1 MGISYDRSAR
11 IAGYRP
17 SVFKRALLS
26 FSRTHSR
33 GKTIDLKTVFPERGD
48 GAIVFEECLDRGL
61 IDPTITK
68 LTETGEAL
76 ALARANPRA
85 PLAKAQA
92 VLNSF
97 LDRIEALRRNPDG
110 VQDVD
115 QVWLFGSLMRGADSV
130 GDIDVAVTR
139 SRRPHFANDH
149 EGRQRH
155 VNQLLAKISDA
166 PRDWAWPW
174 SKEEWLFK
182 RAIYGAKRHPL
193 LAGARYGTDDLRA
206 LGVPCRLIYDRA
218 RGGRVDH
225 LVLPRHPE
233 SLGRSN
239 DVSPPI
245 EMPNL
250 EPAPIQPMDARWV
263 ASFSATG
270 MVSPYHIF
278 RGWTCDA
285 HALFPRFSDGLRIVA
300 DVDDLLHS
308 PSVPALLKRP
318 GLDGRKAVALV
329 NAIERRKTGLI
340 LRREIEISS
349 SHWTLHTRFSNLQLC
364 RASGYV
370 NPATLPDL
378 ASAAALI
385 LAVDAEHM
393 LRRADEAPAPPIV
406 RIAADTTDLSDNLR
420 FNLAEAFQRLLG
432 KRVARIETDDY
443 CTCRHVKVIELN
455 LNAAI

>member
-1 MGISYDRSAR
+1 MGISFDRSAR

-26 FSRTHSR
+26 FSRTHSP
-33 GKTIDLKTVFPERGD
+33 GKTIDLKTVFPERSD

-76 ALARANPRA
+76 ALAKANPRT

-97 LDRIEALRRNPDG
+97 LDRIEALRCNPDG

-149 EGRQRH
+149 DGRQRH
-155 VNQLLAKISDA
+155 VNQLVAKMSDA
-166 PRDWAWPW
+166 PHDWAGPW
-174 SKEEWLFK
+174 SKEEWLVK
-182 RAIYGAKRHPL
+182 RAIYGAMRHPL
-193 LAGARYGTDDLRA
+193 LAGAQYGTADLQA

-218 RGGRVDH
+218 RGGRVDDP
-225 LVLPRHPE
+225 VLARHPE

-239 DVSPPI
+239 NVSPPF

-263 ASFSATG
+263 AGFSETG

-278 RGWTCDA
+278 RGWTRDA
-285 HALFPRFSDGLRIVA
+285 RALFLRFPDGLRIVA
-300 DVDDLLHS
+300 DDDALLHS

-318 GLDGRKAVALV
+318 RLDGRKAVALV
-329 NAIERRKTGLI
+329 NATERLKTGLI
-340 LRREIEISS
+340 LHREIEISS

-364 RASGYV
+364 RASGHV
-370 NPATLPDL
+370 NPATLPNL

-393 LRRADEAPAPPIV
+393 LRRAGEAPAPPIV
-406 RIAADTTDLSDNLR
+406 RIAADSTDLNENLR
-420 FNLAEAFQRLLG
+420 FNLAEPLQSLLR
-432 KRVARIETDDY
+432 KCIARIETDDD
-443 CTCRHVKVIELN
+443 CTCRHVEFAEFIR
-455 LNAAI
+455 NAAT

>member
-1 MGISYDRSAR
+1 MGISFDRSAR

-26 FSRTHSR
+26 FSRTHSP
-33 GKTIDLKTVFPERGD
+33 GKTIDLKTVFPERSD

-76 ALARANPRA
+76 ALAKANPRT

-97 LDRIEALRRNPDG
+97 LDRIETLRRNPDG

-149 EGRQRH
+149 DGRQRH
-155 VNQLLAKISDA
+155 VNQLVAKMSDA
-166 PRDWAWPW
+166 PHDWAGPW
-174 SKEEWLFK
+174 SKEEWLVK
-182 RAIYGAKRHPL
+182 RAIYGAMRHPL
-193 LAGARYGTDDLRA
+193 LAGAQYGTADLQA

-218 RGGRVDH
+218 RGGRVDDS
-225 LVLPRHPE
+225 VLARHPE

-239 DVSPPI
+239 NVSPPF

-263 ASFSATG
+263 ADFSETG

-278 RGWTCDA
+278 RGWTRDA
-285 HALFPRFSDGLRIVA
+285 RALFPRFPDGLRIVA
-300 DVDDLLHS
+300 DDDALLHS

-318 GLDGRKAVALV
+318 RLDGRKAVALV
-329 NAIERRKTGLI
+329 NATERLKTGLI
-340 LRREIEISS
+340 LHREIEISS

-364 RASGYV
+364 RASGHV
-370 NPATLPDL
+370 NPATLPNL

-393 LRRADEAPAPPIV
+393 LRRAGEAPAPPIV
-406 RIAADTTDLSDNLR
+406 RIAADSTDLNENLR
-420 FNLAEAFQRLLG
+420 FNLAEPLQSLLR
-432 KRVARIETDDY
+432 KCIARIETDDD
-443 CTCRHVKVIELN
+443 CTCRHVEFAEFIR
-455 LNAAI
+455 NAAT

>member
-1 MGISYDRSAR
+1 MGISFDRSAR

-26 FSRTHSR
+26 FSRTRSP
-33 GKTIDLKTVFPERGD
+33 GKTIDLKTVFPERSD

-76 ALARANPRA
+76 ALAKANPRT

-97 LDRIEALRRNPDG
+97 LDRIEALRCNPDG

-149 EGRQRH
+149 DGRQRH
-155 VNQLLAKISDA
+155 VNQLVAKMSDA
-166 PRDWAWPW
+166 PHDWAGPW

-182 RAIYGAKRHPL
+182 RAIYGAMRHPL
-193 LAGARYGTDDLRA
+193 LAGAQYGTADLQA

-218 RGGRVDH
+218 RGGRVDD

-263 ASFSATG
+263 AGFSETG

-278 RGWTCDA
+278 RGWTRDA
-285 HALFPRFSDGLRIVA
+285 RALFPRFPDGLRIVA
-300 DVDDLLHS
+300 DDDALLHS

-318 GLDGRKAVALV
+318 RLDGRKAVALV
-329 NAIERRKTGLI
+329 NATERLKTGLI
-340 LRREIEISS
+340 LHR
-349 SHWTLHTRFSNLQLC
+349 W
-364 RASGYV
+364 
-370 NPATLPDL
+370 
-378 ASAAALI
+378 
-385 LAVDAEHM
+385 
-393 LRRADEAPAPPIV
+393 
-406 RIAADTTDLSDNLR
+406 
-420 FNLAEAFQRLLG
+420 LG
-432 KRVARIETDDY
+432 KVEDWRSG
-443 CTCRHVKVIELN
+443 C
-455 LNAAI
+455 AASSATS